1 MSAAAFSPRTE
12 DLLARADAICAARGA
27 KLTALRRDVLG
38 LILDADTPVGAY
50 DLLDRLRRSRG
61 NAAPPTV
68 YRALEFLGA
77 QGLVHRVERLAAFV
91 GCVAHPEPD
100 AHTPAGAAPT
110 PHAHTHAAQFL
121 ICRNCGR
128 AIELDDPELAHALA
142 AAAARRGFTVGAATI
157 EAEGLCASCAA
168 APVAETASCP

>member
-1 MSAAAFSPRTE
+1 MSEAEFSPRTE
-12 DLLARADAICAARGA
+12 HLLDRADAICTGRGA

-38 LILDADTPVGAY
+38 LILEADTPVGAY

-68 YRALEFLGA
+68 YRALDFLGA

-91 GCVAHPEPD
+91 GCVAHPELD
-100 AHTPAGAAPT
+100 GTTPA
-110 PHAHTHAAQFL
+110 PHAQTHTAQFL
-121 ICRNCGR
+121 ICRRCR
-128 AIELDDPELAHALA
+128 RVIELDDPELPHALA
-142 AAAARRGFTVGAATI
+142 AAAARHGFAVGTATI

-168 APVAETASCP
+168 APAPETDACP

>member
-12 DLLARADAICAARGA
+12 DLLDRADAICAGRGA

-50 DLLDRLRRSRG
+50 ELLDRLRRSRG

-68 YRALEFLGA
+68 YRALEFLRA
-77 QGLVHRVERLAAFV
+77 QSLVHRVERLAAFV
-91 GCVAHPEPD
+91 GCVAQPEPE
-100 AHTPAGAAPT
+100 GAAPAA
-110 PHAHTHAAQFL
+110 PAHTHAAQFL

-128 AIELDDPELAHALA
+128 AIELDDPELARALA

-157 EAEGLCASCAA
+157 EAEGLCASCAV
-168 APVAETASCP
+168 APVRETTPCP